1 MDSLLA
7 QDTSKLV
14 RTYGRPLVLTPKE
27 TADGP
32 VLIVSGT
39 LDLFAGEA
47 DVMPLVAP
55 QGFIHIENTVDTWYF
70 ADYTLIDTHT
80 KKSIHT
86 SISRA
91 LRRISWYHFGHG
103 N

>member
-1 MDSLLA
+1 
-7 QDTSKLV
+7 
-14 RTYGRPLVLTPKE
+14 
-27 TADGP
+27 
-32 VLIVSGT
+32 
-39 LDLFAGEA
+39 
-47 DVMPLVAP
+47 LVAP
-55 QGFIHIENTVDTWYF
+55 QGFIDIENTVDTWYF
-70 ADYTLIDTHT
+70 ADCTLTDTHA